1 MKTYTPTPKDML
13 RLRYSQKDLRGG
25 HFIIGRGCAACRH
38 TGYRGRVGVF
48 EMLVLN
54 EPVRDAIIERK
65 TSHQIRQ
72 ISIESTGLVTL
83 LEDGVA
89 KAAAGHTSLAEVLRS
104 LPRLQKP
111 RPLEEIQHLLG
122 KSS

>member
-1 MKTYTPTPKDML
+1 M
-13 RLRYSQKDLRGG
+13 
-25 HFIIGRGCAACRH
+25 
-38 TGYRGRVGVF
+38 
-48 EMLVLN
+48 LN
-54 EPVRDAIIERK
+54 ESVRDSLLDRR

-83 LEDGVA
+83 MEDGIA

-111 RPLEEIQHLLG
+111 RPLEEIQYLLG
-122 KSS
+122 K